1 MGGMLVGRVAE
12 VRAFDRLVGL
22 VAGGRGGVGWVE
34 GEPGVGKSALVDVVA
49 ARAGGAGCVVLRGA
63 GEALMEA
70 FPLRL
75 MADCLG
81 VSGRGG
87 GGAAGAA
94 GAVIARMLRGEG
106 GGAVDPVLAAGER
119 MLELVDRRCAAGP
132 VVLVAEDLQWADEP
146 SLLVWGRLARA
157 TDQIPL
163 LVVGTARPVP
173 ARVRLDQLRE
183 LVADRGGLVAELGPL
198 GPGGVAELAGG
209 VAGGVPGPRLAA
221 ALARAGGNPLYV
233 RELAEALVRED
244 AIAVDG
250 GVAELRDGAAVAAVP
265 GSLNVAIGRRLG
277 FLPGP
282 ARQVL
287 QVAALLGT
295 EFDAAELAAVTGRPA
310 TALAE
315 VLAEAAAAGVVSGA
329 GARFRFRHELIAQV
343 LLEQV
348 PAVLRRDLHA
358 EFARKLAG
366 AGRGVDAV
374 ARHLLAVP
382 GPIENWALAWLASVP
397 ETALHALPQVSADLL
412 TRAVEPMT
420 EQHPHW
426 EALAARLAQVLFWL
440 GRDEP
445 AGQAAAAVARRTA
458 DPVLAARMR
467 ILVIRSA
474 WPGWAAGRAARRP
487 AFSRDDGLPPLWR
500 ARLGAWSAMLL
511 HDTASAGEGAALAV
525 EALELATAT
534 GDPLTIAYA
543 RHTASICCGAATRP
557 GVYHRRAWPRCRDR
571 S

>member
-1 MGGMLVGRVAE
+1 M
-12 VRAFDRLVGL
+12 
-22 VAGGRGGVGWVE
+22 
-34 GEPGVGKSALVDVVA
+34 
-49 ARAGGAGCVVLRGA
+49 
-63 GEALMEA
+63 
-70 FPLRL
+70 
-75 MADCLG
+75 
-81 VSGRGG
+81 
-87 GGAAGAA
+87 GAA
-94 GAVIARMLRGEG
+94 
-106 GGAVDPVLAAGER
+106 
-119 MLELVDRRCAAGP
+119 
-132 VVLVAEDLQWADEP
+132 
-146 SLLVWGRLARA
+146 ARA

-265 GSLNVAIGRRLG
+265 GSLNVAIGLRLG

-295 EFDAAELAAVTGRPA
+295 EFDPGELAAVTTQPLVQ
-310 TALAE
+310 LAE

-329 GARFRFRHELIAQV
+329 GARFRFRHELIARA
-343 LLEQV
+343 LLEQTP
-348 PAVLRRDLHA
+348 PAMRRALHA

-382 GPIENWALAWLASVP
+382 GPIEDWALAWLASVP
-397 ETALHALPQVSADLL
+397 ETALHALPQASADLL
-412 TRAVEPMT
+412 GRAVDSAGDAS
-420 EQHPHW
+420 PHW
-426 EALAARLAQVLFWL
+426 EALAARLAQVLHWL
-440 GRDEP
+440 GRDQQ
-445 AGQAAAAVARRTA
+445 AGQIAAAVARRTGDA
-458 DPVLAARMR
+458 VLAARMR

-474 WPGWAAGRAARRP
+474 GWAGCRTRCPPPCALPATTACPRCGAPAWAPGRPCCSMTPRRP
-487 AFSRDDGLPPLWR
+487 AR
-500 ARLGAWSAMLL
+500 ARRWRPGRWSW
-511 HDTASAGEGAALAV
+511 
-525 EALELATAT
+525 
-534 GDPLTIAYA
+534 PPPP
-543 RHTASICCGAATRP
+543 ATRSPSPTP
-557 GVYHRRAWPRCRDR
+557 GTQPR
-571 S
+571 